1 MQDFGIGEIADKA
14 GIATSTIRYYEEIG
28 LLPPA
33 ERVSGKRRYNKGI
46 LDKLRV
52 ILLAKQVGFSIGEI
66 QTLLHEFPDNTP
78 PSERW
83 RTLAEYK
90 IPEIEAQIQQMKP
103 MKSLLESTL
112 SCQCKTL
119 EDCAKDGC

>member
-1 MQDFGIGEIADKA
+1 MQDFGIGEIAHKA

-33 ERVSGKRRYNKGI
+33 ERVSGKRRYNKSI

-83 RTLAEYK
+83 KTLAQYK
-90 IPEIEAQIQQMKP
+90 IPEIEAQIQQMQT
-103 MKSLLESTL
+103 MKSILENTL